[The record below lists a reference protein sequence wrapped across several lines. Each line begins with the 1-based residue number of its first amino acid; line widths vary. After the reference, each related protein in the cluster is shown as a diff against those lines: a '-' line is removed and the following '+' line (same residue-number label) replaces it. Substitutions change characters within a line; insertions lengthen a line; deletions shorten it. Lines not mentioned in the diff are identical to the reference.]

1 MQYALIADEFQGS
14 LDDVRITGTDETSL
28 WNAINS
34 FNRLDDDVKS
44 NLETISAHTY
54 SGSDSER
61 RELRSIA
68 RKYDKGLWMSEVT
81 REAQPL

>member
-1 MQYALIADEFQGS
+1 M
-14 LDDVRITGTDETSL
+14 DDVRITGTDETSL

-44 NLETISAHTY
+44 NLGTISAHTY

-61 RELRSIA
+61 RSCAALPGSTIRGSGCLR
-68 RKYDKGLWMSEVT
+68 
-81 REAQPL
+81 